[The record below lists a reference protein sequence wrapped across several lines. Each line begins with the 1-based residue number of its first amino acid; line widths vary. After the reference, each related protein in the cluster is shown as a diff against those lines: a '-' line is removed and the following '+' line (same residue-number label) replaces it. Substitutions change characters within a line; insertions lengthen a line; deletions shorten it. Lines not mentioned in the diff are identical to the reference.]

1 MVIPKIIFGIDGK
14 EMSHFTKIDLK
25 QTINTHHEFKISIPH
40 SVIEKPRAYTMESAQ
55 ETLGK
60 VVHIRLD
67 ANNNFLG
74 IITNVRYQQE
84 LGHIGSQ
91 IVISGYSK
99 TILLE
104 AGQKLNSWE
113 DFNLKDM
120 VHDVIQ
126 TAAGE
131 QLQYEIDPEFT
142 SKIEY
147 QTQYLES
154 DFRYIQRL
162 AKQYNEWLFYDGEK
176 LFIGKPKQESSPI
189 KLIYNKDLFNLS
201 ISVEAKPNQ
210 YSGFTYNENSDQLY
224 QAQTDDSVVE
234 GLPKLGKDAFE
245 ASRKLYKTSSYEYGQ
260 FSTGDDVYF
269 ETILKKKQESAAS
282 DGNYILATSGN
293 PKLRIGSIINIE
305 SQQILDKS
313 DVFKKGLDSS
323 KTHYDSN
330 EIGTYIIT
338 EITHEATEI
347 GEYENSFKALP
358 AKIKKLPEPEV
369 NMPAAQEQR
378 AVVVANDDPSGNGR
392 IRVELLWQKKQQ
404 SRTPWLYVL
413 TPNAGTSDIVNKNR
427 GWVTIPEVGD
437 HVMVSFRYNDPNRP
451 YVIGSIFNG
460 KTGEGGKL
468 DNHIKSFFTRCGS
481 TITFDDKQKSI
492 LIKDPSDNSIY
503 LDGEGNITVNAP
515 KNMTINVGDNLD
527 ITVGKNMSVGVGG
540 NKKTTVDGNNNLK
553 VGKDNTVDITELHKL
568 ITHMYEQKVSG
579 DKTVKING
587 DLTKT
592 TSTTTHKAIGGDI
605 LIKSSGISKVL
616 GAIDAKVNKG

>member
-1 MVIPKIIFGIDGK
+1 MVIPKIIIGIDGK
-14 EMSHFTKIDLK
+14 EISHFTKIDLK
-25 QTINTHHEFKISIPH
+25 QTINTHHEFTISIPH
-40 SVIEKPRAYTMESAQ
+40 SVIERPRAYTMENAQ
-55 ETLGK
+55 QSLGK
-60 VVHIRLD
+60 VLHIRLS
-67 ANNNFLG
+67 AANNFLG

-84 LGHIGSQ
+84 LGHVGSQ

-104 AGQKLNSWE
+104 SGQKLNSWE

-120 VHDVIQ
+120 VHDVVQ
-126 TAAGE
+126 TAAGD
-131 QLQYEIDPEFT
+131 QLQFEIEPEFI

-176 LFIGKPKQESSPI
+176 LFLGKPKTVNTPI

-201 ISVEAKPNQ
+201 ISVQARPNQ
-210 YSGFTYNENSDQLY
+210 YSGFTYNENNDQLY
-224 QAQTDDSVVE
+224 QAQTNVDIVE

-245 ASRKLYKTSSYEYGQ
+245 ASSKLYNTSSYEYGQ

-269 ETILKKKQESAAS
+269 ETILKRKQESTAADS
-282 DGNYILATSGN
+282 NYILATSGN

-305 SQQILDKS
+305 SQQVQDKS
-313 DVFKKGLDSS
+313 EVYRKGLDST
-323 KTHYDSN
+323 KVHYDSN

-338 EITHEATEI
+338 EITHKAAES

-369 NMPAAQEQR
+369 TMPIAQEQR
-378 AVVVANDDPSGNGR
+378 AVVVANNDPKGNGR
-392 IRVELLWQKKQQ
+392 VRVQLLWQKKQQ

-413 TPNAGTSDIVNKNR
+413 TPNAGTSDVVDKNR

-437 HVMVSFRYNDPNRP
+437 HVMISFRYNDPNRP
-451 YVIGSIFNG
+451 YVLGSIFNG

-468 DNHIKSFFTRCGS
+468 DNHIKSFFTRSGC
-481 TITFDDKQKSI
+481 TITFDDTQKSI

-503 LDGEGNITVNAP
+503 MDGEGNITVNAP

-527 ITVGKNMSVGVGG
+527 ITVGKNMTVAVGG
-540 NKKTTVDGNNNLK
+540 NKRTTIDGNNDLK
-553 VGKDNTVDITELHKL
+553 VNKNNTVNTIELYKL
-568 ITHMYEQKVSG
+568 ITHMYEQKVG
-579 DKTVKING
+579 ADKTVTING
-587 DLTKT
+587 DLKKT
-592 TSTTTHKAIGGDI
+592 TATTTYKAIGGDI

>member
-14 EMSHFTKIDLK
+14 EISHFTTINLK
-25 QTINTHHEFKISIPH
+25 QTINTHHEFTISIPH
-40 SVIEKPRAYTMESAQ
+40 SVIERPRAYTMENAQ
-55 ETLGK
+55 EWLGK
-60 VVHIRLD
+60 VLHIKLSPG
-67 ANNNFLG
+67 NNFLG
-74 IITNVRYQQE
+74 IITNVCYQQE
-84 LGHIGSQ
+84 LGHVGSQ
-91 IVISGYSK
+91 IIISGYSK

-104 AGQKLNSWE
+104 SSQKLHSWE
-113 DFNLKDM
+113 DLNLKDM
-120 VHDVIQ
+120 VKDIIQ

-131 QLQYEIDPEFT
+131 QLQSEIEPEFT

-176 LFIGKPKQESSPI
+176 LFLGKPKQEGAAI

-201 ISVEAKPNQ
+201 ISVQARPNQ
-210 YSGFTYNENSDQLY
+210 YSGYTYNEDIDQLY
-224 QAQTDDSVVE
+224 QAQTEEDIVE

-245 ASRKLYKTSSYEYGQ
+245 ASKKIYNTSSYEYGE

-269 ETILKKKQESAAS
+269 ESILKKKQESAAA
-282 DGNYILATSGN
+282 DGNYIVATSRN
-293 PKLRIGSIINIE
+293 PKLRIGAIINIE
-305 SQQILDKS
+305 SQQIQEKLDAY
-313 DVFKKGLDSS
+313 KKGLDIT

-338 EITHEATEI
+338 EITHKASDV

-358 AKIKKLPEPEV
+358 SKIKKLPEPQV
-369 NMPAAQEQR
+369 TMPMAQEQR
-378 AVVVANDDPSGNGR
+378 AVVLANDDPKGNGR
-392 IRVELLWQKKQQ
+392 IRVQLLWQKKIQ

-413 TPNAGTSDIVNKNR
+413 TPNAGMSDVVNKNR
-427 GWVTIPEVGD
+427 GWVTIPEVED
-437 HVMVSFRYNDPNRP
+437 HVMIGFRYNDPNRP

-460 KTGEGGKL
+460 KTAEGGKL
-468 DNHIKSFFTRCGS
+468 DNHIKSFYTRCGS
-481 TITFDDKQKSI
+481 TITFDDTQRSI

-503 LDGEGNITVNAP
+503 LDGEGNIKVNAP

-527 ITVGKNMSVGVGG
+527 ITVGKNMTVAVGG
-540 NKKTTVDGNNNLK
+540 NKKTTIEGNNELK
-553 VGKDNTVDITELHKL
+553 VRKNNTVDTTELFKL
-568 ITHMYEQKVSG
+568 ITNMYEQKVSA
-579 DKTVKING
+579 DKTVTING
-587 DLTKT
+587 DLKKT
-592 TSTTTHKAIGGDI
+592 TSTTTYKAIGGDI

>member
-1 MVIPKIIFGIDGK
+1 MVIPKIIIGIGGK
-14 EMSHFTKIDLK
+14 EISHFTKIDLK
-25 QTINTHHEFKISIPH
+25 QTINTHHEFTISIPH
-40 SVIEKPRAYTMESAQ
+40 SVIEQPRAYTMENAQ
-55 ETLGK
+55 ECLGK
-60 VVHIRLD
+60 VLHIRLSD
-67 ANNNFLG
+67 ANNFLG

-84 LGHIGSQ
+84 LGHVGSQ
-91 IVISGYSK
+91 IIISGFSK

-104 AGQKLNSWE
+104 SGQKLNSWE

-120 VHDVIQ
+120 VLDVIQ

-131 QLQYEIDPEFT
+131 QLQFEIEPEFS

-147 QTQYLES
+147 QSQYLES

-176 LFIGKPKQESSPI
+176 LFLGKPQTINSPI

-201 ISVEAKPNQ
+201 ISVQAKPNQ
-210 YSGFTYNENSDQLY
+210 YSGFTYNENNDQLY
-224 QAQTDDSVVE
+224 QAKTDDDIVD

-245 ASRKLYKTSSYEYGQ
+245 ASRKLYKTSSYEFGE

-269 ETILKKKQESAAS
+269 ETILKKKQESAAA
-282 DGNYILATSGN
+282 DGNSILATSSN

-305 SQQILDKS
+305 SQQIKDKS
-313 DVFKKGLDSS
+313 EVYRKGLDST
-323 KTHYDSN
+323 KVHYDSN

-338 EITHEATEI
+338 EIKHLASDI

-358 AKIKKLPEPEV
+358 AKIKKIPEPEV
-369 NMPAAQEQR
+369 SMPIAQEQR

-392 IRVELLWQKKQQ
+392 VRVQLLWQKKQQ

-413 TPNAGTSDIVNKNR
+413 TPNAGTSDVVNKNR

-468 DNHIKSFFTRCGS
+468 DNHIKSFFTRSGC
-481 TITFDDKQKSI
+481 TITFDDEQRSI
-492 LIKDPSDNSIY
+492 LIKDSSENSIFM
-503 LDGEGNITVNAP
+503 DGEGNITVNAP

-527 ITVGKNMSVGVGG
+527 ITVGKNMTVAVGG
-540 NKKTTVDGNNNLK
+540 NKRTTIDGNNDLK
-553 VGKDNTVDITELHKL
+553 VNKNNTVNTTELYKL
-568 ITHMYEQKVSG
+568 ITDMYEQKVAT
-579 DKTVKING
+579 DKTVTING
-587 DLTKT
+587 NLKKT
-592 TSTTTHKAIGGDI
+592 TATTTHKAIGGDI

>member
-1 MVIPKIIFGIDGK
+1 MVIPKIILGIDGK
-14 EMSHFTKIDLK
+14 EISHFTKIDLK
-25 QTINTHHEFKISIPH
+25 QTINTHHEFTISIPH
-40 SVIEKPRAYTMESAQ
+40 SVIERSRAYTMESAQ
-55 ETLGK
+55 ECLGK
-60 VVHIRLD
+60 VLHIRLS
-67 ANNNFLG
+67 AANNFLG

-84 LGHIGSQ
+84 LGHVGSQ

-104 AGQKLNSWE
+104 SGQKLNSWE

-120 VHDVIQ
+120 VRDVIQ

-131 QLQYEIDPEFT
+131 QLQFEIEPEFT

-176 LFIGKPKQESSPI
+176 LFLGKPQTASSPI
-189 KLIYNKDLFNLS
+189 KLIYNKDLYNLS
-201 ISVEAKPNQ
+201 IAVQARPNQ
-210 YSGFTYNENSDQLY
+210 YSGFTYNENNDQLY
-224 QAQTDDSVVE
+224 QAKTDDDIVE
-234 GLPKLGKDAFE
+234 GLPKLGKNAFE
-245 ASRKLYKTSSYEYGQ
+245 ASKKIYKTSSYEFGE

-269 ETILKKKQESAAS
+269 ETILKKKQESAAA
-282 DGNYILATSGN
+282 DGNYITATSGN

-305 SQQILDKS
+305 SQQIQDKS
-313 DVFKKGLDSS
+313 EVHRKGLDST
-323 KTHYDSN
+323 KVHYDSN

-338 EITHEATEI
+338 EIQHLASDI

-358 AKIKKLPEPEV
+358 AKIKKIPEPEV
-369 NMPAAQEQR
+369 AMPMAQEQR
-378 AVVVANDDPSGNGR
+378 AVIVANDDPSGNGR
-392 IRVELLWQKKQQ
+392 VRVQLLWQKKQQ

-413 TPNAGTSDIVNKNR
+413 TPNAGMSDVVNKNR

-468 DNHIKSFFTRCGS
+468 DNHIKSFFTRSGC
-481 TITFDDKQKSI
+481 TITFDDKQRSI
-492 LIKDPSDNSIY
+492 LIKDPSENSIY
-503 LDGEGNITVNAP
+503 MDGEGNITVNAP

-527 ITVGKNMSVGVGG
+527 ITVGKDMTVAVSG
-540 NKKTTVDGNNNLK
+540 NKRTTIDGNNDLK
-553 VGKDNTVDITELHKL
+553 VNKNNTVNTTELYKL
-568 ITHMYEQKVSG
+568 ITHMYEQKVAA
-579 DKTVKING
+579 DKTVTING
-587 DLTKT
+587 DLKKT
-592 TSTTTHKAIGGDI
+592 TATTTHKAIGGDI

>member
-14 EMSHFTKIDLK
+14 EISHFTKIDLK
-25 QTINTHHEFKISIPH
+25 QTINTHHEFSISIPH
-40 SVIEKPRAYTMESAQ
+40 SVIERHRSYTMENAQ
-55 ETLGK
+55 EWLTK
-60 VVHIRLD
+60 VLHIKLSPS
-67 ANNNFLG
+67 NSFLG
-74 IITNVRYQQE
+74 IITNISYKQE
-84 LGHIGSQ
+84 LGHTGSQ

-104 AGQKLNSWE
+104 SGEKLHSWE
-113 DFNLKDM
+113 NFNLKDM

-126 TAAGE
+126 IAAGE
-131 QLQYEIDPEFT
+131 ELQHEINPEFT
-142 SKIEY
+142 SKVEY

-176 LFIGKPKQESSPI
+176 LFFGKPKTEKTSIQ
-189 KLIYNKDLFNLS
+189 LIYNKDLYNLN
-201 ISVEAKPNQ
+201 IAVQAKPNQ
-210 YSGFTYNENSDQLY
+210 YSGYTYNENNDQLY
-224 QAQTDDSVVE
+224 QAHTDDTIAR

-245 ASRKLYKTSSYEYGQ
+245 ASRKLYETPSYQYGE
-260 FSTGDDVYF
+260 FSIGDDIYF
-269 ETILKKKQESAAS
+269 ESILKRKQQSTAA
-282 DGNYILATSGN
+282 DGNYITATSRN
-293 PKLRIGSIINIE
+293 PKLGIGSVINIR

-313 DVFKKGLDSS
+313 DVIKKELDVT
-323 KTHYDSN
+323 KTHYDFN

-338 EITHEATEI
+338 EIHHKATDI

-358 AKIKKLPEPEV
+358 AKIKKLPEPDV
-369 NMPAAQEQR
+369 TMPVAQEQR
-378 AVVVANDDPSGNGR
+378 AVVLANDDPNGNGR
-392 IRVELLWQKKQQ
+392 IRVQLLWQKKEQ

-413 TPNAGTSDIVNKNR
+413 TPNAGTSDVVEKNR

-437 HVMVSFRYNDPNRP
+437 HVMIGFRYNDPNRP
-451 YVIGSIFNG
+451 YVLGSIFNG
-460 KTGEGGKL
+460 KTAEGGKL

-481 TITFDDKQKSI
+481 TITFDDTQKSI

-503 LDGEGNITVNAP
+503 MDGEGNITVNAP

-527 ITVGKNMSVGVGG
+527 ITVGKNMTAAVGG
-540 NKKTTVDGNNNLK
+540 NKKTTIDGNNSLTVRKN
-553 VGKDNTVDITELHKL
+553 NTIEITELHKL
-568 ITHMYEQKVSG
+568 ITHMYEEKVAA

-587 DLTKT
+587 DLNKVTA
-592 TSTTTHKAIGGDI
+592 TTTHKAIGGDI